1 MKLISKEIKKTVSDE
16 LREKLHYQMI
26 LIRLFEEQVLE
37 LFSQGLLFGTTHCCI
52 GQEANAVA
60 VIGNLR
66 EDDIIV
72 SNHRCHGHY
81 LARTEDVQGLM
92 AELMGR
98 SGGVCSGRGGSQH
111 LCKGNF
117 YTNGVQGNM
126 VPVAAGMA
134 LAEKKKGTD
143 SIVVLFIGDGTFGQ
157 GVVYET
163 LNMISL
169 WQLPILIVVENNR
182 YAQTTPITM
191 NFAGTFSGRAEAFG
205 LASGEIEADDVI
217 RLKNRFADIIK
228 TVRKQNCPHIEVIHT
243 YRFCSH
249 SKGDDYRPRE
259 EIKFWREKD
268 PLKKL
273 EKQMPVELQ
282 LKLREQAKV
291 KIEQAVTKAEN
302 MPFANLNENS

>member
-1 MKLISKEIKKTVSDE
+1 MKLISRECERVISDE
-16 LREKLHYQMI
+16 LKEELYYLMV
-26 LIRLFEEQVLE
+26 LIRLFEQRVLE
-37 LFSQGLLFGTTHCCI
+37 LFSRGLLFGTAHCCI
-52 GQEANAVA
+52 GQEAGAVA
-60 VIGNLR
+60 VIGNLQ
-66 EDDIIV
+66 ENDIIV

-98 SGGVCSGRGGSQH
+98 VGGVCGGRGGSQH

-117 YTNGVQGNM
+117 YTNGIQGNM

-134 LAEKKKGTD
+134 LAQKKKGTD

-169 WQLPILIVVENNR
+169 WRLPVLIVVENNR
-182 YAQTTPITM
+182 YAQTTPVTM
-191 NFAGTFSGRAEAFG
+191 NFAGTFSARAEAFG
-205 LASGEIEADDVI
+205 LSVGETDTDDVI

-228 TVRKQNCPHIEVIHT
+228 TVRTQSCPHVEVIHT
-243 YRFCSH
+243 YRFCAH
-249 SKGDDYRPRE
+249 SKGDDYRPSE
-259 EIKFWREKD
+259 EIEFWRAKD

-273 EKQMPVELQ
+273 EEQIPVELQ
-282 LKLREQAKV
+282 LKLTERAAA
-291 KIEQAVTKAEN
+291 KIEQAVIKAEN
-302 MPFANLNENS
+302 MPFANLSENS